1 MKGRDLK
8 QIMDRLGLTQ
18 QGLADQLS
26 VARNTVNR
34 WANDL
39 EPISDA
45 IEIAVKSLK
54 LTAKK
59 GKTMPLDLRKRRPVV
74 CPDCGQQLFAELS
87 RRNPGQ
93 AMFGSCRCDRSV
105 YNVPSGSIMFGH
117 KDGLMFI
124 YGPEND

>member
-1 MKGRDLK
+1 MKGGDLK

-18 QGLADQLS
+18 QGLADQLG

-39 EPISDA
+39 EPVPDV

-59 GKTMPLDLRKRRPVV
+59 GKTMPLDLRKRKPVV

-87 RRNPGQ
+87 KKNPGQ
-93 AMFGSCRCDRSV
+93 AVFSSCRCDRSV

>member
-1 MKGRDLK
+1 MKGGDLK

-18 QGLADQLS
+18 QGLADQLG

-39 EPISDA
+39 EPIPDA

-87 RRNPGQ
+87 KKNPGQ
-93 AMFGSCRCDRSV
+93 AVFSSCRCDRSV

>member
-1 MKGRDLK
+1 MKGKDLK
-8 QIMDRLGLTQ
+8 QIMDRFELTQ
-18 QGLADQLS
+18 QGLAEQLG

-39 EPISDA
+39 EAIPYV

-54 LTAKK
+54 LPAKK
-59 GKTMPLDLRKRRPVV
+59 GKIMPLDLRKRKPVV

-87 RRNPGQ
+87 KKNAGQ
-93 AMFGSCRCDRSV
+93 ATFGGCRCEHSV
-105 YNVPSGSIMFGH
+105 YNVPSGSIMVGH

-124 YGPEND
+124 YGPEKD

>member
-1 MKGRDLK
+1 VKGGDLK
-8 QIMDRLGLTQ
+8 QMMGRFGLTQ
-18 QGLADQLS
+18 QGLADQLG

-39 EPISDA
+39 EPIPGV

-54 LTAKK
+54 LSAKK
-59 GKTMPLDLRKRRPVV
+59 GKTMPLDLRKRKPVV

-87 RRNPGQ
+87 KKNPGQ
-93 AMFGSCRCDRSV
+93 AIFGGCRCHRSV

-117 KDGLMFI
+117 EDGLMFI